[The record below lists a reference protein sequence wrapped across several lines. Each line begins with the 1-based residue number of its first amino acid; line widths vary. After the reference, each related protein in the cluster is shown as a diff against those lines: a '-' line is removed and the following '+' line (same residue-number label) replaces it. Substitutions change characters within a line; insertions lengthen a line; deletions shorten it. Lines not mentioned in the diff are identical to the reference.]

1 MRFECPC
8 NFETFGLTVSEIMAV
23 KVVKNELK
31 KHEIAILEQKYQ
43 FYLRHCK
50 SKVVRYENTSLSILG
65 SSLYDDF
72 PERYGY
78 LMLKNELK
86 KHEIAILEQK
96 YQFYLRHCKSKVVRY
111 ENTSLSIL
119 RSSLYDNFPERYG
132 YLMLKNE
139 LKKHEIAILEQKYQF
154 YLRHC
159 KAKLFVM
166 KERVCGYLDH
176 YCTTIF
182 QRDMAI

>member
-1 MRFECPC
+1 M
-8 NFETFGLTVSEIMAV
+8 L
-23 KVVKNELK
+23 KNELK

-50 SKVVRYENTSLSILG
+50 SKVVRYESTSLSILG

-96 YQFYLRHCKSKVVRY
+96 YQFYLRSMTVEFMASK
-111 ENTSLSIL
+111 
-119 RSSLYDNFPERYG
+119 
-132 YLMLKNE
+132 K
-139 LKKHEIAILEQKYQF
+139 
-154 YLRHC
+154 
-159 KAKLFVM
+159 
-166 KERVCGYLDH
+166 
-176 YCTTIF
+176 
-182 QRDMAI
+182 

>member
-1 MRFECPC
+1 M
-8 NFETFGLTVSEIMAV
+8 
-23 KVVKNELK
+23 NE

-50 SKVVRYENTSLSILG
+50 SKVVRYESTSLLIPG

-86 KHEIAILEQK
+86 KHE
-96 YQFYLRHCKSKVVRY
+96 F
-111 ENTSLSIL
+111 
-119 RSSLYDNFPERYG
+119 
-132 YLMLKNE
+132 
-139 LKKHEIAILEQKYQF
+139 AILEQKYQF

-159 KAKLFVM
+159 KAKLSVM
-166 KERVCGYLDH
+166 KVRVC
-176 YCTTIF
+176 
-182 QRDMAI
+182 

>member
-1 MRFECPC
+1 M
-8 NFETFGLTVSEIMAV
+8 L
-23 KVVKNELK
+23 KNELK

-50 SKVVRYENTSLSILG
+50 SKVVRYESTSLSILG

-111 ENTSLSIL
+111 VSTSLSIL
-119 RSSLYDNFPERYG
+119 GSSLYDDFPERYG
-132 YLMLKNE
+132 YLMVFFTFRKHRTKKKTLKNNSTRE
-139 LKKHEIAILEQKYQF
+139 PIRYEIKKSD
-154 YLRHC
+154 
-159 KAKLFVM
+159 V
-166 KERVCGYLDH
+166 
-176 YCTTIF
+176 
-182 QRDMAI
+182 